1 MRDMNPATDLRSP
14 SPYSWLFV
22 AEIEH
27 RVANEYA
34 LAVASLSLAAAR
46 SSSLEAR
53 TALAGTAQRLRDY
66 AQVHRA
72 LQRPMAS
79 GLVDL
84 AEYLRG
90 LCSAVALAWLGE
102 RKVDLTLIEQTV
114 AIEAEQCWRVGL
126 IVSEL
131 IINAIRHGV
140 RTSRGAITVE
150 ITESAGRITCQVSD
164 TGGPSDLAASPGGG
178 AYVIDGLAEELG
190 GFIERFAGAGGMTV
204 RLSWPRREAVGATI
218 RSSRA

>member
-1 MRDMNPATDLRSP
+1 MCEMIPAAAP
-14 SPYSWLFV
+14 PAPCPWLFV

-53 TALAGTAQRLRDY
+53 TALTRTAQRLREY
-66 AQVHRA
+66 AQVHRS
-72 LQRPMAS
+72 LQRPVAA

-90 LCSAVALAWLGE
+90 LCGALARTRLNE
-102 RKVDLTLIEQTV
+102 REISLTLIEQRV
-114 AIEAEQCWRVGL
+114 EIEAEQCWRVGL

-131 IINAIRHGV
+131 ITNAVRHAIKTPG
-140 RTSRGAITVE
+140 GAITVE
-150 ITESAGRITCQVSD
+150 IAQSAGRISCQVAD
-164 TGGPSDLAASPGGG
+164 NGGSPAGAFTPGRG
-178 AYVIDGLAEELG
+178 AYVVDALAEEIG
-190 GFIERFAGAGGMTV
+190 GRIERFADAEGLTV
-204 RLSWPRREAVGATI
+204 RLSWPVRASASAAVRWW
-218 RSSRA
+218 RS